1 MLDPDVLLRDDSAAL
16 PGGTAEMRGAR
27 AVGRHALGFSRSA
40 QFVEPALVNG
50 AVGLAIVPQG
60 RLLGALGFTFA
71 SGKITEID
79 MISEPG
85 RLRDVDLAVPGP

>member
-1 MLDPDVLLRDDSAAL
+1 MHRQVTDERDAGD
-16 PGGTAEMRGAR
+16 AR
-27 AVGRHALGFSRSA
+27 CA

-60 RLLGALGFTFA
+60 RLMGALGFTF
-71 SGKITEID
+71 SGGRITEID

-85 RLRDVDLAVPGP
+85 RLQAVDLDIPGP